1 MVWWGR
7 RERKRREGGREGEK
21 ASCCWE
27 GGRERKHH
35 EGGREGEKASC
46 CWEGGRE
53 RKHHEGGRERRHHVV
68 GRGGSVGDGGK
79 KKTCMRLMTAEECE
93 AVRVV
98 FHIVTAFPFFLLP
111 LSFSFILLP
120 PPATT

>member
-1 MVWWGR
+1 MWCGGVG
-7 RERKRREGGREGEK
+7 ERGSVVR
-21 ASCCWE
+21 
-27 GGRERKHH
+27 
-35 EGGREGEKASC
+35 
-46 CWEGGRE
+46 
-53 RKHHEGGRERRHHVV
+53 EGGRERRHHVV